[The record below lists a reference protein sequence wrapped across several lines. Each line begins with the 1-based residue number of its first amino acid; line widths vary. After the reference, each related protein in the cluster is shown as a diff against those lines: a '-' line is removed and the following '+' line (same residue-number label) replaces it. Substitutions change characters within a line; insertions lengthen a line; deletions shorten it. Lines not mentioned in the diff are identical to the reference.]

1 MRVETYIEAHTAA
14 AVKAARMHSVIVLM
28 RWHRLPEKLIT
39 PVAAYAGR
47 KSRQAHKFALKY
59 GSGISAM
66 QNDHEKIDLMLTKAL
81 TRLEELGD
89 L

>member
-28 RWHRLPEKLIT
+28 RWHRLPEKMIT
-39 PVAAYAGR
+39 PVSAYAGR

-59 GSGISAM
+59 GDEIKDT
-66 QNDHEKIDLMLTKAL
+66 QD
-81 TRLEELGD
+81 RLEAVEGGLSRYMKDFG
-89 L
+89 